1 MEPTCEARLD
11 ELTLEEKVTLVSGA
25 DMWHTAAVE
34 RLGIPALWMS
44 DGPNGVRGLQLSGAA
59 TAVCFPCG
67 AALGATFDPALV
79 RRVGEALGL
88 EARRTGVHVLLGPTI
103 NTVRLPIAGR
113 NFECFSEDPYL
124 SAQLAASYVDG
135 VQSMG
140 VAAVPKH
147 FVANDSERERYT
159 TSSDVDEAVLREVY
173 LAPFEAAVR
182 TAGAWAVMSSYNRV
196 NGTYACEH
204 AELLRSLLKG
214 EWAFDGV
221 VVSDWYGTTST
232 VAAALAGLD
241 VEMPGPALKW
251 GEALLEAVRAGEV
264 GEDVLDD
271 KVRRVLRLVDR
282 TTGDGPSD
290 DGTSPAALIRS
301 AAADATVL
309 LHNRAGLLPLDPS
322 RIATLAVVGPNAA
335 AVQVHGGGSARVV
348 SSYVVSPLEAL
359 TARLGTDAAVRH
371 EPGCSIAR
379 ALPVLDERT
388 LAPGAPGTDAAAG
401 DAAVPCREPVA
412 IEYFA
417 NPDLAGAPHAVE
429 RVPSMQLAWNGPP
442 VEGLEIGRFSV
453 RIRATLVPAASGTAQ
468 FGLLGIGRTR
478 LFVDGTC
485 VIDNWEHP
493 AVAPLLF
500 GRGAG
505 EIRGA
510 VEVTEGV
517 AVPVVVELQAPSAE
531 LARQALEM
539 SPLPPSE
546 ESNSASH
553 PAGVTVGYLAPGPS
567 DLLGRAEALARESD
581 VVVVVVGTNE
591 EWESEGFDRDELGLP
606 GDQDELVARLCAVN
620 DHVVVVVNAGCAVA
634 MPWADDAAAVLQLWL
649 PGQEAGN
656 ALADVLFG
664 DTDPA
669 GRLPVT
675 IPFRLEDSGAADGYP
690 AEGGRLEYREG
701 LDVGYRHF
709 DAAGIAPR
717 YPFGHGLSYTTFT
730 YGELAVVASCSGE
743 PDARVVVTNTGARR
757 GAEVVQL
764 YVGGAPGG
772 APGSTAGSTAGSTT
786 VQPPRALKGVEK
798 VWLEPGEARSV
809 TFGLDASAFAS
820 FDPSARA
827 WAVEAREVV
836 ISVGASSRDLRG
848 HATVRIDADGRL
860 A

>member
-11 ELTLEEKVTLVSGA
+11 ELTLEEKVTLVSGV

-79 RRVGEALGL
+79 RRVGEALGR

-103 NTVRLPIAGR
+103 NTVRLPVAGR

-124 SAQLAASYVDG
+124 SAQIAASYVGG

-182 TAGAWAVMSSYNRV
+182 EGGAWAVMSGYNRV

-204 AELLRSLLKG
+204 VALLREVLKG
-214 EWAFDGV
+214 EWGFDGAV
-221 VVSDWYGTTST
+221 ISDWYGTTST

-271 KVRRVLRLVDR
+271 KVRRILRLVDR
-282 TTGDGPSD
+282 TTGGGPSD
-290 DGTSPAALIRS
+290 DGASPAALIRS
-301 AAADATVL
+301 VAADATVL
-309 LHNRAGLLPLDPS
+309 LHNRAGQLPLDPT
-322 RIATLAVVGPNAA
+322 RIATLAVVGPNAT

-348 SSYVVSPLEAL
+348 SPYVVSPLEAL
-359 TARLGTDAAVRH
+359 TARLGRSATVRY

-379 ALPVLDERT
+379 ALPVLDART
-388 LAPGAPGTDAAAG
+388 LAPDVAGSPGADVAAEAG
-401 DAAVPCREPVA
+401 LRSREPVT

-453 RIRATLVPAASGTAQ
+453 RIRATIVPTASGTAQ

-517 AVPVVVELQAPSAE
+517 AVPVVVELQSPSAE
-531 LARQALEM
+531 LARQAIEM

-581 VVVVVVGTNE
+581 VVVVVVGTSE

-620 DHVVVVVNAGCAVA
+620 DHVVVVVNSGCAVS

-664 DTDPA
+664 DADPA

-717 YPFGHGLSYTTFT
+717 YPFGHGLSYTTFA
-730 YGELAVVASCSGE
+730 YGELAVVASSAGRPE
-743 PDARVVVTNTGARR
+743 ARVVVTNTGARR

-764 YVGGAPGG
+764 YVGGVPGGAPGG
-772 APGSTAGSTAGSTT
+772 APGSMPA
-786 VQPPRALKGVEK
+786 QPPRALKGVAK

-827 WAVEAREVV
+827 WVVEAREVV
-836 ISVGASSRDLRG
+836 VSVGASSRDLRG
-848 HATVRIDADGRL
+848 HAAVRIDADGRL
-860 A
+860 V